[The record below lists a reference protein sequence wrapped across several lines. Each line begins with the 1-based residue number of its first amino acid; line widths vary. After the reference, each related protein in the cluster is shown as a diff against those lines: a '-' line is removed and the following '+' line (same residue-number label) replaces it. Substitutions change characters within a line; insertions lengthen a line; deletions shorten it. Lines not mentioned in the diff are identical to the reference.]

1 MVVVMFVTID
11 IDINTDIDIDID
23 IDRIV
28 NINRIIL
35 DDITRIRIR
44 IRILPT
50 HPRLLA
56 IRDRKRREVIPR
68 SNCAIET
75 EDILAF
81 VQESREEV
89 RLRAAD
95 SVERVQNTPE
105 EIVRFDG
112 GFG

>member
-1 MVVVMFVTID
+1 MMVVMMFITID
-11 IDINTDIDIDID
+11 IDINTDINININIDG
-23 IDRIV
+23 IV

-44 IRILPT
+44 ILPT

-56 IRDRKRREVIPR
+56 IRDRERREVISR
-68 SNCAIET
+68 SNRTIEA

-81 VQESREEV
+81 IQESREEV

-105 EIVRFDG
+105 EVVRFDG